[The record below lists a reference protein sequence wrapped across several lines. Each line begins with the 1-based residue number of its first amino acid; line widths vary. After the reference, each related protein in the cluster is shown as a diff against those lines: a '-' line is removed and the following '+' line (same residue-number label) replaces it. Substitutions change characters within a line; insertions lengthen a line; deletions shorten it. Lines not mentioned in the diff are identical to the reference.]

1 MDETQ
6 DLRRLC
12 LLAAAGN
19 LAYQAN
25 IDKAGVQDVQQSMR
39 CVLYMLVAFSLR
51 RRNLGR
57 RDLRTDPANPNR
69 RGVPRSYTNPS
80 RLRFSVPNWAA
91 FRARMRKRLASL
103 FIALPHKRGCP
114 AITYM

>member
-1 MDETQ
+1 MEETQ

-12 LLAAAGN
+12 LLAAASH
-19 LAYQAN
+19 LASQAST
-25 IDKAGVQDVQQSMR
+25 DKPDARQVQQTMR

-57 RDLRTDPANPNR
+57 RDLRTAPANPNS
-69 RGVPRSYTNPS
+69 PNSS
-80 RLRFSVPNWAA
+80 RLRFSGYNGAAA

-103 FIALPHKRGCP
+103 FITLPHKRGCL